1 MRASSDA
8 YLSAFTRRTPNT
20 AVAAQPL
27 LPEPRTVRQG
37 YEVSAEEEGEEA
49 AAAGEGGA
57 GKAMVMVNWLLAD
70 APLPP
75 EEGLLFEV
83 LSA

>member
-1 MRASSDA
+1 MPASADA

-49 AAAGEGGA
+49 AGEGGG